1 MEREKAKPIVVAL
14 GGNAISKGSGETISE
29 QFARAR
35 TSLLPLVEL
44 ARTGYRIAITHGNG
58 PQVGNQLRRVEL
70 SHDQIIP
77 MPLFLCGAMTQGEIG
92 YIIVNTLNNLLIEN
106 RVKRSVAA
114 VVTQV
119 VVDRSD
125 PAFEN
130 PTKYVGRFYSEDE
143 AKKLAETAGWTVRED
158 SGRGWRRV
166 VPSPWPVEIIEIE
179 TIRDLLNADI
189 ITVSAGGGGIPV
201 YIDSRGRTVGVD
213 AVIDK
218 DRASAVLALK
228 LGAET
233 LIILTGVE
241 KVATNFNTFFQRDWD
256 AMSVSAARDFLEAGQ
271 FPPGSMGPK
280 IESAIYFVE
289 NGGKQVIITSIDRV
303 KEALEFDAGTR
314 ILP

>member
-106 RVKRSVAA
+106 GVKRSVAA

-256 AMSVSAARDFLEAGQ
+256 AMSVSAAKDFLEAEQ